1 MLKNNVVVITG
12 GAGLLGQQFCK
23 AAAIQGALV
32 VVADNNLDSASAV
45 ADEINMNGGQAEA
58 QFLDITN
65 NIYVDDLITKLDS
78 KHGHID
84 AVVNT
89 AYPRNKNWGNKIED
103 ITYDDFCENTSMHLG
118 GYFQVAQKFA
128 LYFQKRGG
136 GNIVNLASIYG
147 TLAPRF
153 EIYEGTSMTMPVEYA
168 AIKAA
173 IIQMTIYFAQY
184 FKMDGIRC
192 NAISPGGIF
201 DHQPK
206 IFIEKYN
213 SNCSKKGMLDPS
225 DICPVLIFLLS
236 EQSQYVTGQN
246 LIVDDGF
253 SI

>member
-23 AAAIQGALV
+23 AAAVQGALV
-32 VVADNNLDSASAV
+32 VVADYNLDSASAV
-45 ADEINMNGGQAEA
+45 AKEINMNGGQAEA

-65 NIYVDDLITKLDS
+65 NVSVDDLITILDS
-78 KHGHID
+78 QHGHID

-128 LYFQKRGG
+128 LYFKKRGG

-206 IFIEKYN
+206 TFIEKYN
-213 SNCSKKGMLDPS
+213 SHCSKKGMLAPS

-236 EQSQYVTGQN
+236 KQSQYITGQN

>member
-23 AAAIQGALV
+23 AAAVQGALV
-32 VVADNNLDSASAV
+32 VVADYNLDSASAV
-45 ADEINMNGGQAEA
+45 AKEINMNGGQAEA

-65 NIYVDDLITKLDS
+65 NVSVDDLITILDS
-78 KHGHID
+78 QHGHID

-128 LYFQKRGG
+128 LYFKKRGG

-206 IFIEKYN
+206 TFIEKYN
-213 SNCSKKGMLDPS
+213 SHCSKKGMLAPS

-236 EQSQYVTGQN
+236 KQSQYITGQN

-253 SI
+253 RI